1 MASDTANN
9 QSVERAIAVLLAFNR
24 GGPEL
29 RMSDVCEVTGLGTS
43 TASRML
49 STLESFGCVERDEMS
64 GLYRLGPTLITLGG
78 NALNQSP
85 VYREARQAAQDLA
98 CELSLG
104 VNVAV
109 RRDAALFY
117 LLNFEGRLAPRS
129 FTLSGQRNPLH
140 ATGLGKCLLA
150 GLPAADRRALLPDEE
165 LHAFTSRTLTT
176 HEALDDELRRL
187 GENGYVLEVEEL
199 ALGRACVAAPIRD
212 RNGAVVAAMSISGPL
227 SAIDL
232 ERRESELAGR
242 VIEATDLI
250 SVKLGYVGPR
260 HGLPSRKVTA
270 G

>member
-1 MASDTANN
+1 MPADSATN
-9 QSVERAIAVLLAFNR
+9 QSVERAVAVLLAFSK

-29 RMSDVCEVTGLGTS
+29 RMSDVCTVTGLNAS

-49 STLESFGCVERDEMS
+49 STLESVGCVERDELS
-64 GLYRLGPTLITLGG
+64 GLYRLGPALITLGG
-78 NALNQSP
+78 TALNQSP

-98 CELSLG
+98 CELGLG

-109 RRDAALFY
+109 RRETNLFY

-129 FTLSGQRNPLH
+129 FTLAGQRNPLH

-150 GLPAADRRALLPDEE
+150 SLSPSDRRALLPDDE

-176 HEALDDELRRL
+176 HEALDDEMRRL
-187 GENGYVLEVEEL
+187 AETGYVDEVEEL

-212 RNGAVVAAMSISGPL
+212 RDGSIVAAMSISGPL
-227 SAIDL
+227 SALDL
-232 ERRESELAGR
+232 EHREPELGRRI
-242 VIEATDLI
+242 IETTDHI

-260 HGLPSRKVTA
+260 HGPLARTVPA